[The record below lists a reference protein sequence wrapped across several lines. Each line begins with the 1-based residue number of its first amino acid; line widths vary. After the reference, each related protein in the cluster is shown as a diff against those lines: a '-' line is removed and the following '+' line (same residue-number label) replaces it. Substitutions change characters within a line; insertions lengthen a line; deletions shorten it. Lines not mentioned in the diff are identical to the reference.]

1 MNESLKEHIQQITKL
16 PTVPIIAREI
26 LGLVDDSKISVSR
39 LEEIVQKDPSIA
51 AKILSVANSSFF
63 GFKIPTVTV
72 SNAIIRIGF
81 NNVKNIAIGIS
92 MMTVLD
98 NGEIENRA
106 FYNKVFEHSAI
117 VGITSRFIS
126 ESIKLN
132 ISEEILFCGLL
143 HDIGFLVLCR
153 YFNDSCDR
161 VLDLF
166 ENKESLLAAEKEVL
180 GYSHVDIGAWL
191 GEQWFLPGSV
201 MDAIYYHHDPSAAK
215 NNLTHAAVVHLADH
229 ITTTNFKGVTK
240 KDPAYPFHESSL
252 DMLGITIND
261 MKHLEGK
268 ISNELSS
275 ADKMFG

>member
-1 MNESLKEHIQQITKL
+1 MNESLKEHIKQITKL
-16 PTVPIIAREI
+16 PTVPLIAREI

-63 GFKIPTVTV
+63 GFKIPTATV

-98 NGEIENRA
+98 NGEIENRK

-117 VGITSRFIS
+117 VGIISRFIS
-126 ESIKLN
+126 ENIKLS

-143 HDIGFLVLCR
+143 HDIGFLVMCR
-153 YFNDSCDR
+153 YFNDSCEK
-161 VLDLF
+161 VLTAFDN
-166 ENKESLLAAEKEVL
+166 EESLLETEKKVL
-180 GYSHVDIGAWL
+180 GFGHVDIGAWL
-191 GEQWFLPGSV
+191 GEQWHLPGSV
-201 MDAIYYHHDPSAAK
+201 MDAILYHHDPSAAK
-215 NNLTHAAVVHLADH
+215 NNPTHAAVVHLADH
-229 ITTTNFKGVTK
+229 ITTTSFKGVTK
-240 KDPAYPFHESSL
+240 KDPAYPFHESTL
-252 DMLGITIND
+252 DLLGITKND

-268 ISNELSS
+268 IGDELSN